1 MKKGMEKI
9 GKVIRTD
16 YPNKGI
22 VMTDEGPVR
31 VACALPGQTVKCVIK
46 KTRNGNADGILREI
60 VERSPLETDPPC
72 PHAGICGGCLYQTY
86 PYESEL
92 DIKEGQVRRLLE
104 PVLASQDTEYEFEPI
119 LASPVSGGYRNKM
132 EYSFGDAYKGG
143 PLALGMHRRGSMYD
157 IETVTGCCIA
167 DVDYG
172 RIIEGTLEYFGSR
185 QVPYY
190 HKVTHEGYLRHLLVR
205 RTRSGEILIALVT
218 SGQEPWAAGS
228 SGADG
233 VSAGSADGGLSGMLA
248 DELISGYRDMILGL
262 EKDHVLT
269 GQIRGILHII
279 NDSVADAVKADRI
292 DVLYGEEF
300 ITEKLC
306 GLEFKISTFSFFQ
319 TNTYGAE
326 VLYGKVRE
334 YAESLGDLGDGA
346 IYDLYSGTGTITQI
360 MAGNT
365 SAECVGVEIVEEA
378 VEAAKENAERNGLS
392 NCRFIAGDVL
402 KVLDDLTE
410 KPALIILD
418 PPREG
423 IHPKAMPKIL
433 SYGVEH
439 IIYVSCKTTSLA
451 HDLEDFLKAGYVVT
465 KLCPV
470 DQFPRTGNI
479 ETVVCLDKNFS
490 RPKEYI
496 QIGID
501 AEDYYSIKNSEKEE

>member
-9 GKVIRTD
+9 GKVLRTD

-22 VMTDEGPVR
+22 VMTDEGPVK
-31 VACALPGQTVKCVIK
+31 VACALPGQTVRITIK
-46 KTRNGNADGILREI
+46 KVRNGNAEGILREV
-60 VERSPLETDPPC
+60 VENADIETDPAC
-72 PHAGICGGCLYQTY
+72 PHAGRCGGCLYQTY
-86 PYESEL
+86 PYEEEVR
-92 DIKEGQVRRLLE
+92 IKEGQVRRLIE
-104 PVLASQDTEYEFEPI
+104 PVLECQESPYEFEGI
-119 LASPVSGGYRNKM
+119 LGSPVHEGYRNKM
-132 EYSFGDAYKGG
+132 EFSFGDSYKDG
-143 PLALGMHRRGSMYD
+143 PLALGMHVRRSMYD

-167 DVDYG
+167 DPDYG
-172 RIIEGTLEYFGSR
+172 KIIECTLDIFGSR
-185 QVPYY
+185 HVPYY
-190 HKVTHEGYLRHLLVR
+190 HRNTHVGYLRHLLVR
-205 RTRSGEILIALVT
+205 RTRTGEILIGLVT
-218 SGQEPWAAGS
+218 SGQSELVPGTMTSAVNDAAPDGEEALLS
-228 SGADG
+228 LYKDELLRLEADS
-233 VSAGSADGGLSGMLA
+233 VLSGN
-248 DELISGYRDMILGL
+248 
-262 EKDHVLT
+262 
-269 GQIRGILHII
+269 IRGILHIV
-279 NDSVADAVKADRI
+279 NDSVSDAVKADRI
-292 DVLYGEEF
+292 DILYGEEY

-360 MAGNT
+360 MAEDT

-378 VEAAKENAERNGLS
+378 VEAAKENALRNGLS

-402 KVLDDLTE
+402 KVLDDLTD

-439 IIYVSCKTTSLA
+439 IIYVSCKTTSLVN
-451 HDLEDFLKAGYVVT
+451 DLQAFLEAGYEVR

-479 ETVVCLDKNFS
+479 EVVVSLGKNFAK
-490 RPKEYI
+490 PKDYV

-501 AEDYYSIKNSEKEE
+501 AENYYRIKDNK